1 MINYIN
7 LTPMFKDEISFL
19 SLYDCV
25 PNKKILDANTSA
37 ILLSKNN
44 PKIIIGKMS
53 LINIYNNFYLKTI
66 IFYER
71 NKCVF
76 KTEYD
81 KKIGR
86 IERIGIIT
94 KNNITYNVR
103 ILKYNNLM
111 MTLYVEEDNKFF
123 IDLKLT
129 KDTEFNYISCTYKQ
143 DKKWYSET
151 LNVNLI
157 DYKYSSKI
165 LTFDGILVNKE
176 DTKFDL
182 ILPYNRTIFRV
193 IKERLNDIIY
203 GIYDYMIDSIYT
215 DESIK
220 DLLKTNDV
228 EKVKELFK
236 HGDIYN

>member
-1 MINYIN
+1 
-7 LTPMFKDEISFL
+7 
-19 SLYDCV
+19 
-25 PNKKILDANTSA
+25 
-37 ILLSKNN
+37 
-44 PKIIIGKMS
+44 
-53 LINIYNNFYLKTI
+53 
-66 IFYER
+66 
-71 NKCVF
+71 
-76 KTEYD
+76 
-81 KKIGR
+81 
-86 IERIGIIT
+86 
-94 KNNITYNVR
+94 
-103 ILKYNNLM
+103 M

-215 DESIK
+215 MKVSRIY
-220 DLLKTNDV
+220 LKLMMLKKLKNYLNMV
-228 EKVKELFK
+228 IFIIEEEL
-236 HGDIYN
+236 